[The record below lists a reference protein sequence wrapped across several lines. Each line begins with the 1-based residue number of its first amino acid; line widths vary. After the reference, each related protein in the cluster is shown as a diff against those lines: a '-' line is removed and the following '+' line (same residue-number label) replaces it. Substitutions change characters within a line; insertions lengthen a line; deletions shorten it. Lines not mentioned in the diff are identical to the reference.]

1 MTTIEGPLLPASLRP
16 PSMSIEKPWSEADL
30 VAGCR
35 AGRRD
40 AFEALVCAYHDRLHR
55 IATAMAGIDAAADL
69 LQETF
74 LAAVESFPRFRG
86 DAQLSTWLISILRNR
101 FSLYLRGRKKWQLA
115 PLPEDGARLPAPEP
129 PALQRDLRD
138 VLSRVQELPEELRT
152 TLVLFHV
159 DGMPYADIA
168 RAMDCPIGTVR
179 SRLFEARE
187 RLRKMVLQAE
197 DR

>member
-1 MTTIEGPLLPASLRP
+1 MTTIEGLRLLEMPRP
-16 PSMSIEKPWSEADL
+16 RDMKTEGSWSEADL
-30 VAGCR
+30 IAGCR

-40 AFEALVCAYHDRLHR
+40 AFEALVSAYHDRLHR
-55 IATAMAGIDAAADL
+55 IATAMAGPDAAADL

-101 FSLYLRGRKKWQLA
+101 FSLYLRGRKKWKLA

-129 PALQRDLRD
+129 PALQRDLQD
-138 VLSRVQELPEELRT
+138 VLARVQDLPEELRT

-187 RLRKMVLQAE
+187 RLRKLVLKAE

>member
-1 MTTIEGPLLPASLRP
+1 MTTIEGPLLPNSLRP
-16 PSMSIEKPWSEADL
+16 PGMSIEKPWSEADL
-30 VAGCR
+30 IAGCR

-40 AFEALVCAYHDRLHR
+40 AFEALVSAYHDRLHR
-55 IATAMAGIDAAADL
+55 IATAMAGLDAAPDL

-187 RLRKMVLQAE
+187 RLRKLVLQAE